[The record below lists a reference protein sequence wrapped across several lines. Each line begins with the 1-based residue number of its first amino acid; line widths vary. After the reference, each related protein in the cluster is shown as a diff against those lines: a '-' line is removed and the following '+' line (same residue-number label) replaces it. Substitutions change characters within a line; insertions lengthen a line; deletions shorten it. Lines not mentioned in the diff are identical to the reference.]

1 MEFICTQ
8 PPTILAAVLAN
19 VLDELRPKITEAWV
33 DAFTDGAW
41 RLEQGADLEALL
53 AVEHRLVRAGA
64 RCIATGMGIDLDI
77 SRDDEFGLL
86 VRLAPHSINSE
97 ALAGSCRVFSSSDTG
112 DHRPLVR
119 GGAEL
124 PGVRARAPSRGMQVQ
139 PFAK

>member
-1 MEFICTQ
+1 MSGGRLEFICTQ
-8 PPTILAAVLAN
+8 PPTILAAVIAN
-19 VLDELRPKITEAWV
+19 VLDELRPTITEAWV

-64 RCIATGMGIDLDI
+64 RRITTGMGIDLDI

-97 ALAGSCRVFSSSDTG
+97 ALADSCRVFSASDTG
-112 DHRPLVR
+112 DH
-119 GGAEL
+119 AW
-124 PGVRARAPSRGMQVQ
+124 
-139 PFAK
+139 FALSYPE